1 MIFTVFLQKIPKKN
15 EFKIKQLKIQ
25 MNSVIKQIIQSV
37 KQVKTIS
44 QQFASNSK
52 EMIYITDYLN
62 IWSDYREIKY
72 KMSNV
77 DFHSIKHKNKEID
90 TFEFF
95 DLFFTKYITYKNI
108 SIKSNFIFILK
119 KITKYDLI
127 LVKILK
133 KYHNINIRFI
143 VIESKYNELL
153 LDKNKD
159 DFLCQYLFCFLMK
172 TNDNC
177 ILISNDKYRDLPSYV
192 DKYSKIS
199 ITILTKIESQKNE
212 LNINIKILDLMNN
225 QNYKRC
231 TIPKNKLQ
239 NIIP

>member
-1 MIFTVFLQKIPKKN
+1 MN
-15 EFKIKQLKIQ
+15 CKIK
-25 MNSVIKQIIQSV
+25 SVIKQIPKVVSKSV
-37 KQVKTIS
+37 SIS
-44 QQFASNSK
+44 QNLTIQQNATILQSSFTSDQK

-72 KMSNV
+72 KMNNI

-95 DLFFTKYITYKNI
+95 DLFFTKYINYKNI

-127 LVKILK
+127 LIKILK
-133 KYHNINIRFI
+133 KYNNINIRFI
-143 VIESKYNELL
+143 VIESKYNQLL

-172 TNDNC
+172 ENDNC
-177 ILISNDKYRDLPSYV
+177 ILISNDKYRDLSSYV
-192 DKYSKIS
+192 DKYDKIS
-199 ITILTKIESQKNE
+199 ITILTKLDSKKNQ
-212 LNINIKILDLMNN
+212 LDININILDLMNN

-239 NIIP
+239 NII

>member
-1 MIFTVFLQKIPKKN
+1 
-15 EFKIKQLKIQ
+15 
-25 MNSVIKQIIQSV
+25 MNTLIKQIPQAITKV
-37 KQVKTIS
+37 IPQVKIIS
-44 QQFASNSK
+44 QQFTNGPK

-72 KMSNV
+72 KMNNI

-95 DLFFTKYITYKNI
+95 DLFFNKYITYKNI

-127 LVKILK
+127 LIKILK

-159 DFLCQYLFCFLMK
+159 DFLCQYFWQNLFFFE
-172 TNDNC
+172 
-177 ILISNDKYRDLPSYV
+177 YHY
-192 DKYSKIS
+192 
-199 ITILTKIESQKNE
+199 
-212 LNINIKILDLMNN
+212 
-225 QNYKRC
+225 
-231 TIPKNKLQ
+231 
-239 NIIP
+239 

>member
-1 MIFTVFLQKIPKKN
+1 MPKVVSKSVSN
-15 EFKIKQLKIQ
+15 SQNLTIQ
-25 MNSVIKQIIQSV
+25 QNV
-37 KQVKTIS
+37 TIS
-44 QQFASNSK
+44 QSSFTSDQK

-72 KMSNV
+72 KMNNI

-95 DLFFTKYITYKNI
+95 DLFFTKYINYKNI

-127 LVKILK
+127 LIKILK
-133 KYHNINIRFI
+133 KYNNINIRFI
-143 VIESKYNELL
+143 VIESKYNQLL

-172 TNDNC
+172 ENDNC
-177 ILISNDKYRDLPSYV
+177 ILISNDKYRDLSSYV
-192 DKYSKIS
+192 DKYDKIS
-199 ITILTKIESQKNE
+199 ITILTKLDSKKNQ
-212 LNINIKILDLMNN
+212 LNININILELMNN
-225 QNYKRC
+225 HNYKRC

-239 NIIP
+239 NII